1 MNEGFTDRTPPRRG
15 TRRQTVSE
23 RPHNRGALRLQ
34 PTRHQDDAAGD
45 GAAGRGRGQARRRQG
60 SQSLSEVAVTY
71 LPLAF
76 FPALILMF
84 GFVAEGMVLGALLSG
99 FVAGFC
105 LVVGE

>member
-1 MNEGFTDRTPPRRG
+1 M
-15 TRRQTVSE
+15 
-23 RPHNRGALRLQ
+23 
-34 PTRHQDDAAGD
+34 
-45 GAAGRGRGQARRRQG
+45 
-60 SQSLSEVAVTY
+60 TY

-105 LVVGE
+105 LMVGE